1 MRSNN
6 NNVGCD
12 NDYNDD
18 NDDNDDNITVSHL
31 PGVYAVVCVQVRMAE
46 CVLHT
51 RGSLHTHHG
60 GTHARLVYCN
70 IKNGIRNNFF

>member
-6 NNVGCD
+6 NNVEC
-12 NDYNDD
+12 
-18 NDDNDDNITVSHL
+18 DNDDNITVSHL

-51 RGSLHTHHG
+51 RGGLHTHHG

-70 IKNGIRNNFF
+70 TKNGIRNEQKPAKIFF